1 MSLGDSGVV
10 VTRVSQMFATLDGM
24 ELKEVTEFGSAL
36 ETRIRLFQEAEGLP
50 VNGVMN
56 QLTLLRLN
64 ERLGIGLTVSRALTR
79 AQNWQE
85 VR

>member
-1 MSLGDSGVV
+1 MDL
-10 VTRVSQMFATLDGM
+10 A
-24 ELKEVTEFGSAL
+24 EVTEFGPAL

-50 VNGVMN
+50 GDGVMN

-79 AQNWQE
+79 VQNWKHA
-85 VR
+85 R